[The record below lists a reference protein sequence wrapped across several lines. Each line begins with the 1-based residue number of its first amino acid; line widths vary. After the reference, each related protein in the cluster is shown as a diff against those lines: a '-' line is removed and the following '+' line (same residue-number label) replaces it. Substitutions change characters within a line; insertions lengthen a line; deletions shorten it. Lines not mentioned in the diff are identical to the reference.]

1 MKNKKEILFEKY
13 EPMPNG
19 GLILTVP
26 GILEAMEE
34 YATEKLTAFMLNYIG
49 RGASRFEVEK
59 MIKEFD
65 EREPF

>member
-1 MKNKKEILFEKY
+1 
-13 EPMPNG
+13 
-19 GLILTVP
+19 
-26 GILEAMEE
+26 MEE

-65 EREPF
+65 EKEYF